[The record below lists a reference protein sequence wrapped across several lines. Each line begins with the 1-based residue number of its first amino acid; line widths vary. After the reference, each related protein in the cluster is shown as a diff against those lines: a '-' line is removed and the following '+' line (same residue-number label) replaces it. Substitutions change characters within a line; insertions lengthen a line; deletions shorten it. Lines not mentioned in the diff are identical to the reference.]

1 MSKPWLSINRD
12 FLNLITE
19 RKKYARY
26 NESAEEVR
34 SRLSQEIERKEE
46 EQLREIAREHIHVEQ
61 RELPF

>member
-1 MSKPWLSINRD
+1 MSKPRLSINRD

-46 EQLREIAREHIHVEQ
+46 EQLREIAREHIHVER